1 MRQSSSELPQQRLR
15 EPDQCPELARTVH
28 RRARRGASA
37 AARRPAVATTLS
49 KEIELFSGDVRTA
62 LRRGALSPSARLAL
76 GALISTL
83 AELLGE

>member
-1 MRQSSSELPQQRLR
+1 MRPTSSEVPQQRFR
-15 EPDQCPELARTVH
+15 EPDQCRELE
-28 RRARRGASA
+28 RAVRRGATA
-37 AARRPAVATTLS
+37 AARRPPVASTLS

-83 AELLGE
+83 AELLSE